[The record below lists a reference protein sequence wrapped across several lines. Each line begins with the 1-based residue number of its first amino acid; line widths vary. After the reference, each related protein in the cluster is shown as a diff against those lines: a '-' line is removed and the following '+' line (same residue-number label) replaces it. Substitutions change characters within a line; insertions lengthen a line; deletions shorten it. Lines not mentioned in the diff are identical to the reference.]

1 MKKEYFS
8 PEFEL
13 VKFQFEDVI
22 LAGSLTDVPEVGD
35 SNGDKV
41 DGFEEE

>member
-22 LAGSLTDVPEVGD
+22 LVGSLTDVPEVNKNDGD
-35 SNGDKV
+35 DV
-41 DGFEEE
+41 DFENQ

>member
-22 LAGSLTDVPEVGD
+22 LVGSLTDVLEVGD
-35 SNGDKV
+35 N
-41 DGFEEE
+41 DGNKIDGIEEE

>member
-8 PEFEL
+8 P
-13 VKFQFEDVI
+13 QFEDVI
-22 LAGSLTDVPEVGD
+22 LVGSLTDVPEVGD